1 MKKTTLALLGV
12 CCAAAVFAVAPLAV
26 AQETNQGD
34 PGTTVSTA
42 LPPAVDSTYR
52 LAEEDILQLDV
63 WNEPQLSKQQLQV
76 TPDGKVNIAYIGDIQ
91 AAGLTQAELTQ
102 EISRKLEEAGIIAN
116 AKIQITIIKMHQP
129 TCRVA
134 GAVGRPGEIVF
145 KDGDTVFDAIASA
158 GSYTSD
164 AWLEKATFTHRGQE
178 SITIDLKKMFKGDF
192 SQNYKL
198 EKGDII
204 FIPQENYENKFYVLG
219 YVMRPGIFPLKD
231 RTTVT
236 AAITLA
242 GGPNERGA
250 IKNTVVVRGDPAK
263 PERVKCDLTKMFEK
277 ADLSQDIP
285 LQPGDVV
292 IVPETRR
299 PDWGKISQLLSTVV
313 NISYLRRY
321 GLF

>member
-1 MKKTTLALLGV
+1 MKKTTLALLSV
-12 CCAAAVFAVAPLAV
+12 CCAAAVFAVTPLAV
-26 AQETNQGD
+26 AQETNPGD
-34 PGTTVSTA
+34 PGTTA
-42 LPPAVDSTYR
+42 PPPAVDSTYR

-91 AAGLTQAELTQ
+91 AVGLTQAELTR
-102 EISRKLEEAGIIAN
+102 EISRRLEEDGIIAD
-116 AKIQITIIKMHQP
+116 AKIQITIIKVHQP

-134 GAVGRPGEIVF
+134 GAVGRPGEVVF

-250 IKNTVVVRGDPAK
+250 IKNTVIVRGDPAK
-263 PERVKCDLTKMFEK
+263 PERVKCDLTRMFDK

-299 PDWGKISQLLSTVV
+299 PDWGRISSILSTIV
-313 NISYLRRY
+313 NVGYLRRY